1 MTKKRRRGR
10 KGDVSLTA
18 SLEYFALR
26 QPPSSTADRPTH
38 CLSASVHPTD
48 RPTDRPKGFGGQTKS
63 DIRTAA
69 TAALG
74 ARMIERFEGRRAG
87 ERESDVS
94 DRLPYDGNF
103 FFPSLSSPE

>member
-1 MTKKRRRGR
+1 MTKKR

-38 CLSASVHPTD
+38 CLSASVRPTD

-74 ARMIERFEGRRAG
+74 ARMIERFEGRREG
-87 ERESDVS
+87 ERER
-94 DRLPYDGNF
+94 RLGQT
-103 FFPSLSSPE
+103 SLRWRLLLSIVIFT